1 MRHENSCLRA
11 YLEASA
17 HRQLDSSQNPPPWI
31 PKGEV
36 RGQFIRARTLSLE
49 NIEANKLIDE
59 EFN

>member
-1 MRHENSCLRA
+1 M
-11 YLEASA
+11 EASA

-31 PKGEV
+31 PKGEF